1 MRIRS
6 ARSPIVQA
14 MTDHRRAEV
23 EATMQELIAASGL
36 EPPDSVEHEPSA
48 VVFKWSEPKLAVI
61 VDLEDRAQRMAGHD

>member
-1 MRIRS
+1 MRIRA
-6 ARSPIVQA
+6 ARSPIVQV

-36 EPPDSVEHEPSA
+36 EPPDSVEHEPSS

-61 VDLEDRAQRMAGHD
+61 VDLEDRGEPRAEHD